1 MEESGLRPTLE
12 RIFGAKT
19 FVCKLK
25 DQDWIFFERGKAM
38 QDKSLLEAALD
49 YQKRGFSVIP
59 MGATV
64 ISQNEIKKFC
74 RLPSWAEFQKRR
86 PSEEE
91 IRRWWTQWTDAQIG
105 VVCGAISNLIVIDT
119 DTPMAVEEVESLLPD
134 ALEVPCHTTPRGG
147 RHYFF
152 QYREGVKSTNKNGIH
167 QFEIHSDGT
176 LAIIPPGQISDGRK
190 YQWIGGRGFE

>member
-91 IRRWWTQWTDAQIG
+91 IRRWWTQWPDALIG
-105 VVCGAISNLIVIDT
+105 VVCGRISGIIAIDT
-119 DTPMAVEEVESLLPD
+119 DTQEADEQFQSLLPER
-134 ALEVPCHTTPRGG
+134 LVVPTCTTPRGG
-147 RHYFF
+147 KHYIFSY
-152 QYREGVKSTNKNGIH
+152 QEGIKNSNGTLPFEVK
-167 QFEIHSDGT
+167 SDGT
-176 LAIIPPGQISDGRK
+176 IIILPPSKIPDGRD
-190 YQWIGGRGFE
+190 YRWN